1 MGDGT
6 MTKEDLLQAE
16 IASFPSPPPRT
27 FDLERIFLE
36 HQGRVYRAA
45 FRVTGS
51 ASDAED
57 VLQTVFLRLARV
69 GALPTDVTYLGSYLY
84 RAGVNAALDLLRAR
98 RESAS
103 LEDVPEPASSAET
116 EGAERVLVRAA
127 LRRAIAKLHPRWAE
141 IFVLRHFEG
150 YGNEEIARM
159 LGVSR
164 AVVGMTLFRTRH
176 RLQKELREAM
186 GDGR

>member
-1 MGDGT
+1 MTGQ
-6 MTKEDLLQAE
+6 TKEVLLQAE
-16 IASFPSPPPRT
+16 LATFPSTPPGS
-27 FDLERIFLE
+27 FDLERVFLE

-57 VLQTVFLRLARV
+57 VLQTVFLRLVRRD
-69 GALPTDVTYLGSYLY
+69 GLPAEVAHLSSYLY
-84 RAGVNAALDLLRAR
+84 RAAVNTALDLLRAR
-98 RESAS
+98 REAVP
-103 LEDVPEPASSAET
+103 LDDVIEAGVPAES
-116 EGAERVLVRAA
+116 EGGADRVLVRAA
-127 LRRAIAKLHPRWAE
+127 LRRAIAQLRPRWAE

-159 LGVSR
+159 LGLSR
-164 AVVGMTLFRTRH
+164 TVVGVTLFRARH
-176 RLQKELREAM
+176 RLQTELRKSM